1 MEEII
6 IVGMADLNTCRSP
19 DSITTVALGSCVG
32 IVLYDPILKVAGL
45 AHIMLPDSRQIA
57 RNQNKAKFADTA
69 IKTMINLMEKEHKV
83 VKRRLVS
90 KIAGGAQ
97 MFNFQTQNETL
108 RVGER
113 NIKATIDN
121 LKLHNIPIIA
131 EDLGE
136 NYGRTIVFYPET
148 GELHIKSIGKQIK
161 II

>member
-6 IVGMADLNTCRSP
+6 LVGMADLNICCSP

-32 IVLYDPILKVAGL
+32 IVLYDPLLKVAGL

-69 IKTMINLMEKEHKV
+69 IEKMIKLMEGKYNIEKS
-83 VKRRLVS
+83 RLVS

-97 MFNFQTQNETL
+97 MFNFQTQNKTL

-121 LKLHNIPIIA
+121 LKLHKIPIIA

-136 NYGRTIVFYPET
+136 NHGRTIIFYPET
-148 GELHIKSIGKQIK
+148 GELYIKAIEKPTK